1 MATESGKKEKRPN
14 IFVRIGRWFKAAA
27 LELKKVT
34 WPKFGEV
41 MKKLGIVLGV
51 VGFFFVALFIMDIVL
66 GMGHSLLIHGTGQN
80 AHGSY
85 WWQFWSN

>member
-1 MATESGKKEKRPN
+1 MATEAGVKDKKKRN
-14 IFVRIGRWFKAAA
+14 IFVRIGGWFKATA

-51 VGFFFVALFIMDIVL
+51 VVFFFIVLFIMDIIL
-66 GMGHSLLIHGTGQN
+66 GMGHGALTGRD
-80 AHGSY
+80 Y
-85 WWQFWSN
+85 WWRFWNV

>member
-1 MATESGKKEKRPN
+1 MAAESGKKEKKPN
-14 IFVRIGRWFKAAA
+14 IFIRIGRWFKATA

-51 VGFFFVALFIMDIVL
+51 VVFFFVVLFIMDIVL
-66 GMGHSLLIHGTGQN
+66 GIGYGALVGRD
-80 AHGSY
+80 Y
-85 WWQFWSN
+85 WWEFWRIGG

>member
-1 MATESGKKEKRPN
+1 MATESGVKEKKSRN
-14 IFVRIGRWFKAAA
+14 IIFRICGWFKATA

-51 VGFFFVALFIMDIVL
+51 VIFFFIALFIMDIIL
-66 GMGHSLLIHGTGQN
+66 GMGHGALTG
-80 AHGSY
+80 ADA
-85 WWQFWSN
+85 WWQFWS